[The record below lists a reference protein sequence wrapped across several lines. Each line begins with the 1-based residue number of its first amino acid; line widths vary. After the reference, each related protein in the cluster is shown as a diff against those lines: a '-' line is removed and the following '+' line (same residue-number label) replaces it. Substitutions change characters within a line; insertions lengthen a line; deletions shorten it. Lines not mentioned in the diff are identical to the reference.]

1 MNKKTVRLAAGGALA
16 LLLAGLAVPAQAD
29 TGVCGPVVD
38 WVKYCTAADGSA
50 YPVLINEAA
59 TGPRPVAAGALLVGN
74 TLTVFDGAWQPAD
87 ATLTHQWVRNDVP
100 ILGATGATYTLTRA
114 DAGKYVRVTTTAT
127 APGYATSTMWS
138 LKGVPV
144 SNASGPIKSL
154 QPAVT
159 FRVEPA
165 TTYPALP
172 SPIMVARTGRWI
184 DWGLARDVQ
193 FNYQWLRDGE
203 PIPGATGRTFDRTGW
218 GPTGSLS
225 VRVNAYAA
233 GYDPVTVIGHAG
245 SGSFSPATP
254 GAVVTGGTGLGEV
267 LTGTDDVPWHDS
279 ILGPNRYPHAY
290 QWLRDGVAVPD
301 ATGRTYTITA
311 EDQGHTLVLFTD
323 TDKYDAYSNAVAVPA
338 AAGVEL
344 KQLTNVAKP
353 VLTGEAL
360 IGRAMS
366 VTPGT
371 WSAPS
376 ETLTVTYNWLSPDGK
391 VSGTGSTY
399 SPDANDVDTTVTVL
413 VTALAPGY
421 ATARVRVTA
430 PKPVTLPEPT
440 QKVPP
445 AISRGTLRV
454 GGILYVGF
462 GVWADSRPGL
472 AQSYQWL
479 RNGVPINGA
488 TNAGYQLKHADFAT
502 NISVKVTSTLE
513 GRTLKTQTIKAAQN
527 IGPAT
532 LRASTP
538 TIAGTAKAGRIVTA
552 KPGLWTHG
560 TKFTYRWLRN
570 GSPIS
575 GATASTYKVRTADR
589 DKKISVQVTGTRY
602 GYTTVTTGSGV
613 LFAR

>member
-1 MNKKTVRLAAGGALA
+1 MNKKTVCLAAVGTLA
-16 LLLAGLAVPAQAD
+16 LLLAGLAAPAQAD
-29 TGVCGPVVD
+29 TGGCGPVVD

-59 TGPRPVAAGALLVGN
+59 TGPRPVAAGTLLVGN
-74 TLTVFDGAWQPAD
+74 TLTVFDGAWEPAD
-87 ATLTHQWVRNDVP
+87 ATFTHQWVRNDVP

-127 APGYATSTMWS
+127 APGYATTTMWS
-138 LKGVPV
+138 LKGAPV

-154 QPAVT
+154 HPATT
-159 FRVEPA
+159 FTVEPA

-203 PIPGATGRTFDRTGW
+203 RIPGATGRTFDRTGW
-218 GPTGSLS
+218 GPTGALS
-225 VRVNAYAA
+225 VRVNAFAA
-233 GYDPVTVIGHAG
+233 DYDPVTVIGHAG

-254 GAVVTGGTGLGEV
+254 GAVVTGGTGLGEI
-267 LTGTDDVPWHDS
+267 LTGTDDVPWQDS

-290 QWLRDGVAVPD
+290 QWLRDGVAIPD
-301 ATGRTYTITA
+301 ATPLTYTITA

-323 TDKYDAYSNAVAVPA
+323 TDKYDAHSNAVAVPA
-338 AAGVEL
+338 AAGLEL

-353 VLTGEAL
+353 VLTGDAL
-360 IGRAMS
+360 TGRAMS

-391 VSGTGSTY
+391 VSGTGPTY
-399 SPDANDVDTTVTVL
+399 SPDANDVGATVTVL
-413 VTALAPGY
+413 VTASAPGY
-421 ATARVRVTA
+421 AMARVKVTA
-430 PKPVTLPEPT
+430 PNPVTVPDPA
-440 QKVPP
+440 QKVRPV
-445 AISRGTLRV
+445 IGGNFRV
-454 GGILYVGF
+454 GAFIGVGF
-462 GVWADSRPGL
+462 GVWADYRPGL
-472 AQSYQWL
+472 TWSRQWF
-479 RNGVPINGA
+479 RDGVPITGA
-488 TNAGYQLKHADFAT
+488 TSTQYHLAPADFGT
-502 NISVKVTSTLE
+502 DISVKVAFTLD
-513 GRTLKTQTIKAAQN
+513 GKPLKTQTIKAAAK
-527 IGPAT
+527 IGPANIKPGV
-532 LRASTP
+532 P
-538 TIAGTAKAGRIVTA
+538 TITGTAKAGKVLTA
-552 KPGLWTHG
+552 KPGTWTRE

-570 GSPIS
+570 GVAVS

-589 DKKISVQVTGTRY
+589 DKKITVQVTGTRH
-602 GYTTVTTGSGV
+602 GYTSATTVSEA